1 MPLPIPPRHRQRYSF
16 TAAALVALALAGCS
30 KDKQQIELSNDSI
43 GLRMTRSA
51 CPAVGVPESTGDVTL
66 FDPAGSRAASAIDV
80 VATLSDVRSQC
91 ADGGSGPLAATA
103 TFQVEARRTATVGER
118 DVTLP
123 YFATAMRGG
132 GAVVAKQ
139 IGRIA
144 LHFAAGQATATT
156 SGSAAITLDRAAVT
170 LPPKIVQQISR
181 RRKATDTDA
190 SIDPMGDPE
199 VRAAISRASFE
210 LLVGFQLTP
219 DQLSYNAT
227 R

>member
-1 MPLPIPPRHRQRYSF
+1 M
-16 TAAALVALALAGCS
+16 AASLLVIAIAGCA
-30 KDKQQIELSNDSI
+30 KNKQDIELVNDSI

-51 CPAVGVPESTGDVTL
+51 CPAVGIPQSTGDVTL
-66 FDPAGSRAASAIDV
+66 FDPANSRAASAIDV

-91 ADGGSGPLAATA
+91 TDTGSGPLAATA
-103 TFQVEARRTATVGER
+103 SFQVEARRTLTAGAR

-132 GAVVAKQ
+132 DAVVSKQ
-139 IGRIA
+139 LGRIA
-144 LHFAAGQATATT
+144 LHFADGQATAAT

-170 LPPKIVQQISR
+170 LPPRIVQQISR
-181 RRKATDTDA
+181 RRRATDTDA

-199 VRAAISRASFE
+199 VKAAIARASFE